1 MEAAMSKS
9 IWYADGLRW
18 IGSIFNDAAE
28 HIERSASEVALLDP
42 RALRE
47 ADQYVNEVRT
57 RAHIQF

>member
-1 MEAAMSKS
+1 MEADMSRT

-28 HIERSASEVALLDP
+28 HLERISTETALLDP

-47 ADQYVNEVRT
+47 ADQYVNDVRT
-57 RAHIQF
+57 RAHLQF